1 MATGIATANLVS
13 NLCAPVSPSREGG
26 QFLRLLLKVEA
37 WLDRRASG
45 RALNRLDD
53 RALSDIGLSRADV
66 ERFEASL
73 SIQSRP
79 PMLVGRL

>member
-13 NLCAPVSPSREGG
+13 NFSSPASASRKGG
-26 QFLRLLLKVEA
+26 QFLQLLLRVEA

-45 RALNRLDD
+45 RALHRLDD
-53 RALSDIGLSRADV
+53 RALSDLGLSRTDV
-66 ERFEASL
+66 ERFDA
-73 SIQSRP
+73 QSRA

>member
-13 NLCAPVSPSREGG
+13 NLCAPVSAPRAEG
-26 QFLRLLLKVEA
+26 QLLRLLLKVEA

-45 RALNRLDD
+45 RTLHRLDD

-66 ERFEASL
+66 ERFDA
-73 SIQSRP
+73 QSRA